1 MEAVLLSNRG
11 YTIDELSE
19 IFDVDRDT
27 ISNWISRWERYGIEG
42 LRETPKQNRP
52 PKLNEEEQGI
62 LLQILRGGKCTQCEG
77 SIARIEGK
85 DGERVEYVHDKKMGK
100 AVQFEMETNEKG
112 IG

>member
-42 LRETPKQNRP
+42 
-52 PKLNEEEQGI
+52 
-62 LLQILRGGKCTQCEG
+62 
-77 SIARIEGK
+77 K
-85 DGERVEYVHDKKMGK
+85 DGERVECVHDKKMGK